1 MNIGQFKHEDGVYT
15 GKVQTLTGS
24 LSLRIAPTD
33 LKGIDYIAT
42 LEGTKAE
49 VGAAWNR
56 VGEKK
61 GTKYVSVKLDSPF
74 LAAPAYCSLF
84 EQSDGSYNLVWNRP
98 DPKKQKKNEPAAEE
112 AGA

>member
-1 MNIGQFKHEDGVYT
+1 
-15 GKVQTLTGS
+15 
-24 LSLRIAPTD
+24 
-33 LKGIDYIAT
+33 
-42 LEGTKAE
+42 
-49 VGAAWNR
+49 
-56 VGEKK
+56 
-61 GTKYVSVKLDSPF
+61 VKLDSPF